1 MFLILDALASGKGR
15 RLSSLDVIGAGP
27 RLISGILESFNLDY
41 KLMRIE
47 DFLRRG
53 RKFRGT
59 VLISAMTMD
68 EPSVAKALRLIDG
81 KKIIGGPIT
90 SDLSVVRRLNLD
102 LGVWG
107 EGEISLKEILTRI
120 EDVPDKSKL
129 MDVPNLVFKNGTT
142 RLRYLSKE
150 EFLMFRPSVNAIKF
164 YNTLPH
170 YKCSRV
176 YVEVVRSC
184 SNFKRP
190 KLMTSDEICR
200 SCTSERIICP
210 QGIPPGCGYCSIP
223 YLYGPPKSRDELS
236 LLEEI
241 EGLAEIGVKR
251 IVLSG
256 ADFLEYGR
264 DLLKYPLTNPLDP
277 GPNLDAIE
285 SLLSKI
291 SFLSGKYGFHFEV
304 ENVKPCLVDE
314 KVAKL
319 LGKYLKN
326 TTIHIGVETG
336 DKKHS
341 ELIGR
346 PCSPDESIKAVKL
359 LKEAGMR
366 PYVYFIHSLPGQSR
380 NSAMRTIEAMRSVYE
395 IGAEKITVYKFRS
408 LPGTA
413 FGGFKAKVD
422 SYSRKIAKYAIHL
435 NRKRK
440 ELLIGKVVE
449 AVVAPGSTYAYP
461 LRGGPTIKLSEELR
475 NRGIRTG
482 DVIRVRIT
490 RVLSDRLVGGTAES

>member
-1 MFLILDALASGKGR
+1 MFLILDALAAGKAR

-27 RLISGILESFNLDY
+27 RLIAGILEDLNFDY
-41 KLMRIE
+41 KLMRVE

-53 RKFRGT
+53 KKFRGT
-59 VLISAMTMD
+59 ALISAMTMD
-68 EPSVAKALRLIDG
+68 EPAVARATRLIEG
-81 KKIIGGPIT
+81 VKIAGGPIT
-90 SDLSVVRRLNLD
+90 SDISVVRRLNLD

-107 EGEISLKEILTRI
+107 EGEVSLKSILLRMD
-120 EDVPDKSKL
+120 DVPDQSKL
-129 MDVPNLVFKNGTT
+129 TDVPNLIFKSGTT
-142 RLRYLSKE
+142 RFRYLSRE

-164 YNTLPH
+164 YNTIPH

-190 KLMTSDEICR
+190 KLLTSEDICR
-200 SCTSERIICP
+200 SCNEERIVCP

-223 YLYGPPKSRDELS
+223 HLYGPPKSRDESS

-241 EGLAEIGVKR
+241 EGLAEVGVKR

-264 DLLKYPLTNPLDP
+264 DLLKYPLTDPVYP

-285 SLLSKI
+285 SLLSKV
-291 SFLSGKYGFHFEV
+291 SSLSVKYGFHFEV

-314 KVAKL
+314 RVARL

-336 DKKHS
+336 DEKHS

-346 PCSPDESIKAVKL
+346 PCGPEKSISAVKL
-359 LKEAGMR
+359 LKEAGLR

-380 NSAMRTIEAMRSVYE
+380 TSALKTVEAMKSVYK
-395 IGAEKITVYKFRS
+395 IGAEKITVYKFRP

-413 FGGFKAKVD
+413 FGSFDVKVD
-422 SYSRKIAKYAIHL
+422 SYSRKISKYAIRL

-440 ELLIGKVVE
+440 ELLVGRIVE
-449 AVVAPGSTYAYP
+449 AVVAPGLRGIYAYP
-461 LRGGPTIKLSEELR
+461 LRSGPTIKLR
-475 NRGIRTG
+475 DRGLRTG
-482 DVIRVRIT
+482 DVVRVRIT
-490 RVLSDRLVGGTAES
+490 GVLSDRLVEGSVIKNN